1 MHKIR
6 SATFATA
13 LMASLAALPH
23 TIALADDKEMI
34 DANTERA
41 LTWIRSSGDDAATL
55 LEKAAGVL
63 VFPDIV
69 EMGFGVGGEF
79 GEGALVVDGE
89 TVSYH
94 ATAGTT
100 FGMGEE
106 AGYKAEVI
114 FFMTKEALE
123 SFRSTHSVKV
133 GEHVEVPVMTTT
145 ERGSYKQHKSKP
157 MVGMVF
163 SEDGVASHLVLD
175 GDRITRI
182 AR

>member
-1 MHKIR
+1 M
-6 SATFATA
+6 TA
-13 LMASLAALPH
+13 AMAGLPV
-23 TIALADDKEMI
+23 TGAQADDKAMI

-41 LTWIRSSGDDAATL
+41 LTWIRSSGDEAADM

-79 GEGALVVDGE
+79 GEGALLVKGE

-100 FGMGEE
+100 FGMGDD
-106 AGYKAEVI
+106 ADFKAEVI
-114 FFMTKEALE
+114 FFMTEDALDA
-123 SFRSTHSVKV
+123 FRRTHSWKV
-133 GEHVEVPVMTTT
+133 GEHGQVPVLTTT
-145 ERGSYKQHKSKP
+145 DRGSYKRHGSQP

-163 SEDGVASHLVLD
+163 SQDGLAPDLVLD